1 MKLNPHIVVSA
12 MHSRFIKQLNR
23 TGFIIII
30 LTALFTTGDI
40 FCQSVSRWVIAPLGN
55 QYDNKFQ
62 IVQATLGEPVVLTV
76 TDSLTFFLTQGF
88 QQPSPSELPDEE
100 YKITI
105 IIYPNPVKTSVMIEF
120 YVKDADDFTIDVRD
134 MLGKMMLRDKVYD
147 IYSGQVELLDFS
159 NFSQGVYFV
168 HVYSA
173 NEEMEIVEKII
184 KL

>member
-1 MKLNPHIVVSA
+1 MKLNPHIVISTIRTLVIK
-12 MHSRFIKQLNR
+12 HLNYRGLIIFILP
-23 TGFIIII
+23 ICI
-30 LTALFTTGDI
+30 TTGNI

-62 IVQATLGEPVVLTV
+62 IVQATLGEPVIHTV

-105 IIYPNPVKTSVMIEF
+105 IIYPNPVKSFVSIEF

-134 MLGKMMLRDKVYD
+134 MLGKIMLRDKVYD

-168 HVYSA
+168 HVFSV

>member
-1 MKLNPHIVVSA
+1 LKLKPHIAVSA
-12 MHSRFIKQLNR
+12 IYSRVITQLNY

-30 LTALFTTGDI
+30 LTIFFATEDI

-62 IVQATLGEPVVLTV
+62 IVQSTLGEPVVLTV

-88 QQPSPSELPDEE
+88 QQPSPSELPVEE

-105 IIYPNPVKTSVMIEF
+105 IIYPNPVKTFVSIEF

-134 MLGKMMLRDKVYD
+134 MLGKMMLRDRIYD
-147 IYSGQVELLDFS
+147 IYSGQVALLDFS

-168 HVYSA
+168 HVYSV